1 MPTQNKKHY
10 TPSEIQQFLS
20 TGSMPSDLVYHE
32 INGIAAIAYI
42 REYNSGTLAEH
53 QIIQFLRK
61 DQQTGAWSFLAVFPV
76 FDGTV
81 EQIQIGNRGDSF
93 LYVKA
98 LTENHNREVIVSPLV
113 FPPSTMGLQLPKVL
127 NHVTY
132 AQKVEM
138 VEDSMDGF
146 PPVIAVMLDAD
157 KFAVYVDTA
166 LIAGED
172 GSLNYWQARQYV
184 KEKYTEKRRL
194 YLETEISKCQDII
207 ARDRGR
213 INELQHELFI
223 LERNRCDQLKG

>member
-32 INGIAAIAYI
+32 INGIAAIAYF
-42 REYNSGTLAEH
+42 REFNCGTLAGQ
-53 QIIQFLRK
+53 QIIQFFKK
-61 DQQTGAWSFLAVFPV
+61 DEQTGAWSFLAVFPV

-98 LTENHNREVIVSPLV
+98 PTENHNREVFVSPLV

-127 NHVTY
+127 NRDTY
-132 AQKVEM
+132 AKKVEM

-146 PPVIAVMLDAD
+146 PPIIAVMLGAD

-172 GSLNYWQARQYV
+172 SSLNYQQAKQFI

-194 YLETEISKCQDII
+194 YLETEISKCQGSIT
-207 ARDRGR
+207 RESGR
-213 INELQHELFI
+213 ISELQHELFI
-223 LERNRCDQLKG
+223 LGLNRGEQLKG

>member
-10 TPSEIQQFLS
+10 TANQIHRFLS

-32 INGIAAIAYI
+32 VNGIAAIAYF
-42 REYNSGTLAEH
+42 REYNSGTLAEQ
-53 QIIQFLRK
+53 QIIQFFRK
-61 DQQTGAWSFLAVFPV
+61 DQQTDVWSFLAVFPV
-76 FDGTV
+76 FDGAV

-98 LTENHNREVIVSPLV
+98 PTENHNREVFVSPLV
-113 FPPSTMGLQLPKVL
+113 FPPSTMGLQFPKVL

-146 PPVIAVMLDAD
+146 PPIMVVMLDAD
-157 KFAVYVDTA
+157 KFAVYEETA
-166 LIAGED
+166 LMAGDD
-172 GSLNYWQARQYV
+172 GSLNYQQAKQFI
-184 KEKYTEKRRL
+184 KEKYIQKRRL

-207 ARDRGR
+207 TSESGR
-213 INELQHELFI
+213 INELQKELRSM
-223 LERNRCDQLKG
+223 EVK